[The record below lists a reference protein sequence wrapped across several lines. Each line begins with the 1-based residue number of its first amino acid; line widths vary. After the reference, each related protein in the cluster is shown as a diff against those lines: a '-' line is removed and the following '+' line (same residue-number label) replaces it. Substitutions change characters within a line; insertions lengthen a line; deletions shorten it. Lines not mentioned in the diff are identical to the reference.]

1 MAKKT
6 SQKRAIKKSSAKP
19 ASPRQSTGK
28 KGPAKKGPARKPAT
42 KPRASQPTRA
52 RKAPAAQTGSAA
64 VRNPP
69 AGYPT
74 LSPYL
79 IVRGAAKAL
88 AFYAQALGARELY
101 RLDMGGGKI
110 GHAELVVGNSPFML
124 ADEHP
129 EMGFRSP
136 LALGGTPVSLLVYVP
151 DCDKA
156 VQRMVS
162 AGATLMRLVQ
172 DHFYGDRA
180 GTVIDPFGHVWTLA
194 THVEDVPPAEILRRA
209 AELHGG

>member
-6 SQKRAIKKSSAKP
+6 KKTSQERAIKT
-19 ASPRQSTGK
+19 RTT
-28 KGPAKKGPARKPAT
+28 RKPAT

-52 RKAPAAQTGSAA
+52 RKAPAPQASAGA

-88 AFYAQALGARELY
+88 AFYAKALGARELY

-110 GHAELVVGNSPFML
+110 GHAELVVGDSPFML

-129 EMGFRSP
+129 ELGFRSP
-136 LALGGTPVSLLVYVP
+136 LAHGGTPVSLLVYVP
-151 DCDKA
+151 DSDKA
-156 VQRMVS
+156 VQRMVA
-162 AGATLMRLVQ
+162 AGATLMRPVQ

-180 GTVIDPFGHVWTLA
+180 GTVVDPFGHVWTLA
-194 THVEDVPPAEILRRA
+194 THIEDVPPAEIQRRA
-209 AELHGG
+209 AALGGG

>member
-1 MAKKT
+1 MAKKAKKAKT
-6 SQKRAIKKSSAKP
+6 SSQKRAIKQRTP
-19 ASPRQSTGK
+19 
-28 KGPAKKGPARKPAT
+28 RKPAT
-42 KPRASQPTRA
+42 KPRASRPTRT
-52 RKAPAAQTGSAA
+52 RKAPARQASAGA

-88 AFYAQALGARELY
+88 EFYAQALGARELY

-110 GHAELVVGNSPFML
+110 GHAELVVGGSPFML
-124 ADEHP
+124 ADEYP

-136 LALGGTPVSLLVYVP
+136 LAHGGTPVSLLVYVP
-151 DCDKA
+151 DADEA
-156 VQRMVS
+156 VQRMVA
-162 AGATLMRLVQ
+162 AGATLMRPPQ

-180 GTVIDPFGHVWTLA
+180 GTVVDPFGHVWTLA

-209 AELHGG
+209 AALHGG